1 MKKITCLFTVLLLC
15 GCGSADFSELGF
27 NEKQSALLQKI
38 TDFEE
43 IRDQCPYPETLKEL
57 LDEETTSEDVALY
70 CHIQNGS
77 GKKAAIKKLRDSGV
91 SETQM
96 LEMLEL
102 SYYRS
107 DKTERYIK
115 ELQKSE
121 DPKEA
126 VLHVNL
132 NLDIPYY
139 SEINEIED
147 TDDLLQLVNKFSKL
161 PDDFYPSD
169 LVETPNVC
177 VVGEDYSCFPSTQYV
192 RKEVAEQFDA
202 FVKAAAKEGFT
213 MKSIASMRDI
223 AYQRTLYE
231 YYKNLEGEA
240 YADTYFAR
248 PGQSEHNTAL
258 AIDVTFDQENY
269 EEIEFSPHYDWFLSH
284 MADYGFILRY
294 PKGKEDITGFGHES
308 WHIRYV
314 GKKAAQTI
322 MEKGITLEEY
332 LATQPA

>member
-1 MKKITCLFTVLLLC
+1 
-15 GCGSADFSELGF
+15 
-27 NEKQSALLQKI
+27 
-38 TDFEE
+38 
-43 IRDQCPYPETLKEL
+43 
-57 LDEETTSEDVALY
+57 
-70 CHIQNGS
+70 
-77 GKKAAIKKLRDSGV
+77 
-91 SETQM
+91 
-96 LEMLEL
+96 
-102 SYYRS
+102 
-107 DKTERYIK
+107 
-115 ELQKSE
+115 
-121 DPKEA
+121 
-126 VLHVNL
+126 
-132 NLDIPYY
+132 
-139 SEINEIED
+139 
-147 TDDLLQLVNKFSKL
+147 
-161 PDDFYPSD
+161 
-169 LVETPNVC
+169 
-177 VVGEDYSCFPSTQYV
+177 
-192 RKEVAEQFDA
+192 DA

-269 EEIEFSPHYDWFLSH
+269 EEIESSPHYDWFLSH

-314 GKKAAQTI
+314 GKEAAQTI